1 MDQLYIKQQLS
12 NLKNLIE
19 IVNPRLAN
27 YLGMVFKN
35 ESTFDFLA
43 KNLLKNRFLS

>member
-19 IVNPRLAN
+19 IVNPQLAN
-27 YLGMVFKN
+27 YLGMVIKN
-35 ESTFDFLA
+35 GLIVDFFITIS
-43 KNLLKNRFLS
+43 LKH